1 MSEHATQRFAR
12 KMDFMDINK
21 RIIKHF
27 KDSAEIKL
35 KVKDGLAK
43 PIADSAQIFFDCV
56 TNDGK
61 ILCCGNGGSAADA
74 QHFAAELINRF
85 EKERPGLA
93 CVALTTDSSVL
104 TSIANDYDYNQIF
117 SKQVRA
123 LGLPG
128 DSLLAISTSGNSPNV
143 VAAIHAAH
151 ERDMRVIA
159 LTGRDGGEMAR
170 VLGSGRC
177 ADLRGCA
184 KHRAHPGSALAEPA
198 LSVRYHRFSAAGGM
212 IVRVTLLPAKMAR

>member
-1 MSEHATQRFAR
+1 
-12 KMDFMDINK
+12 MDINK

-27 KDSAEIKL
+27 KDSADLKL
-35 KVKDGLAK
+35 KVMNALAE
-43 PIADSAQIFFDCV
+43 PIATSAQIFFDCV

-74 QHFAAELINRF
+74 QHFAAELLNRF

-93 CVALTTDSSVL
+93 CIALTTDSSVL

-151 ERDMRVIA
+151 ERSMSVIA

-170 VLGSGRC
+170 
-177 ADLRGCA
+177 ALR
-184 KHRAHPGSALAEPA
+184 PGDVSICVDSKITARIQEVHL
-198 LSVRYHRFSAAGGM
+198 
-212 IVRVTLLPAKMAR
+212 VTLHCLCDIIDYHLLGE

>member
-1 MSEHATQRFAR
+1 
-12 KMDFMDINK
+12 MDINN
-21 RIIKHF
+21 RITKHF
-27 KDSAEIKL
+27 KESAELKL
-35 KVKDGLAK
+35 KVKDALAK
-43 PIADSAQIFFDCV
+43 PISESAQIFFDCL

-74 QHFAAELINRF
+74 QHFAAELLNRF

-93 CVALTTDSSVL
+93 GIALTTDSSVL
-104 TSIANDYDYNQIF
+104 TSIANDYDFNQIF

-151 ERDMRVIA
+151 ERSMRVVA

-170 VLGSGRC
+170 ALRADDVLIC
-177 ADLRGCA
+177 VD
-184 KHRAHPGSALAEPA
+184 
-198 LSVRYHRFSAAGGM
+198 AASTAR
-212 IVRVTLLPAKMAR
+212 IQEVHLLTLHCLCDVIDYLLLGE